1 MCAFACLRVCVCV
14 GVCLS
19 VCVHVYQGI
28 GDVGLFGRS
37 QSGEQVR
44 VMLGVLSLQC

>member
-1 MCAFACLRVCVCV
+1 MCVCLPESVCVCV
-14 GVCLS
+14 GLS